1 MTDDRIKSCPFCGSL
16 DLNFVE
22 GSTFRWMVA
31 ECQSCGAR
39 CGETRVK
46 TLGDQDPDGDK
57 AAALAE
63 WNTRAIEAECRVP
76 EGYVLVPVEP
86 SDSQLDVAVS
96 FALNVRICSD
106 YNWSAYM
113 RDVYARMIAAAPKP
127 EKAEPDCECGAV
139 ASEHCPAC
147 EPVAQEPTA
156 FLIEGFNG
164 NGKRVAAVI
173 QQNADNARNSASVF
187 AEHYPSVKTSGLY
200 LAPPD
205 QSAEVSMTPA
215 ASIFKDEVARLN
227 AEVERLRM
235 GLENCR
241 LLAARHRKEDW
252 ALMILGF
259 CAEAGVVGSVTR

>member
-1 MTDDRIKSCPFCGSL
+1 MDLVDRLGSEAGNVDPRAWEHL
-16 DLNFVE
+16 
-22 GSTFRWMVA
+22 
-31 ECQSCGAR
+31 
-39 CGETRVK
+39 RV
-46 TLGDQDPDGDK
+46 
-57 AAALAE
+57 
-63 WNTRAIEAECRVP
+63 
-76 EGYVLVPVEP
+76 YVPV
-86 SDSQLDVAVS
+86 
-96 FALNVRICSD
+96 
-106 YNWSAYM
+106 
-113 RDVYARMIAAAPKP
+113 APKP
-127 EKAEPDCECGAV
+127 EQKAA
-139 ASEHCPAC
+139 
-147 EPVAQEPTA
+147 PVAQEPTA
-156 FLIEGFNG
+156 FLIEGFDG